1 MADAAALAP
10 GQKAALG
17 LAVGE
22 LLMSRRQDRYS
33 VADLMA
39 QLAARGLDYAEP
51 AVVQARRAARGAR
64 AVCSGCCLVIC
75 ADPLLLPYGPTLHGN
90 ELDIHFF
97 CASLCSKGCA
107 ACAQAAPAGGNRL
120 SAFTCAGAG
129 TGGDGGRGRDRHGA
143 HHVRRRRAHDLRG
156 RVGPGTTCSAR
167 PRRGAARRGPRAGA
181 GHTQVSAGACVGSA
195 AAAQHARAAVLSWE
209 LCSGCGTC
217 ICDVSLCLTKD
228 KRGPVGCCWSLLN

>member
-156 RVGPGTTCSAR
+156 RIGPGTTCSAR
-167 PRRGAARRGPRAGA
+167 PRRGAARRGPRGRGGTHAGQRRRLRRIRRGGA
-181 GHTQVSAGACVGSA
+181 ARPRRGALMGTVLRLRHMYMRCQPVSY
-195 AAAQHARAAVLSWE
+195 
-209 LCSGCGTC
+209 
-217 ICDVSLCLTKD
+217 
-228 KRGPVGCCWSLLN
+228 KR